1 MIKTIAACDR
11 NWGIGK
17 DGKLLVSIPADKKY
31 FRALTEGNAVIMGRK
46 TLESLPGGKPLP
58 NRPNIV
64 ITTRKD
70 FIVPGAQVVHSPEEA
85 VAAAADTGTKD
96 VFVIGGGEIYKAMLP
111 FCEESLITRIDYAY
125 DADTVFP
132 DLDRDPEWE
141 KTCEGEEQTYFD
153 LVYRFDVYRRVNAGA
168 LP

>member
-31 FRALTEGNAVIMGRK
+31 FRARTEGNAVIMGRK

-64 ITTRKD
+64 VTTRRSLD
-70 FIVPGAQVVHSPEEA
+70 VPGVEIVHSPEEA
-85 VAAAADTGTKD
+85 VQAALDAGTED
-96 VFVIGGGEIYKAMLP
+96 VYVIGGGEIYRALLP
-111 FCEESLITRIDYAY
+111 FCEEALITRIDYAY

-132 DLDRDPEWE
+132 DLDGDPEWE
-141 KTCEGEEQTYFD
+141 LAEEGEEQTYFD
-153 LVYRFDVYRRVNAGA
+153 LVYRFDVYRRVRAGA
-168 LP
+168 